1 MTANTGYAVLQ
12 MEQNILNNT
21 YVFDRNSKI
30 KEFLI
35 SRTRENRS
43 IYTLGE
49 VLTTLRNI
57 IQKEAMFDKTN
68 PSIIICTQ
76 ELESAFGMQALHV
89 AELRSLLMTQM
100 RAVVINPINND
111 RKKYKLK
118 PTLQRLIQQM
128 PTANV
133 KQRIFTY
140 SEVAKYISAYILSKR
155 EELFDTRN
163 IRVALV
169 ANDPLSAALG
179 VDSFHRC
186 QINDLIRKQLV
197 PIAPRKRTSH
207 KAMVF
212 EAIRKTQG
220 IHGSS
225 KKTIM
230 EFVNHNYK
238 VNMKVDAI
246 KIYRILEQGIVN
258 GSLKMAS
265 KAGKGSRSYKLGE
278 NKGNC

>member
-1 MTANTGYAVLQ
+1 

-43 IYTLGE
+43 IYTFGE

-76 ELESAFGMQALHV
+76 ELESAFGMRALHV
-89 AELRSLLMTQM
+89 AELRSLIMTQM

-111 RKKYKLK
+111 GKKYKLK

-169 ANDPLSAALG
+169 ANDPLGAALG

-265 KAGKGSRSYKLGE
+265 KSGKGSRSYKLGE